1 MAARFLIF
9 SIFMISFFMQPA
21 HVIAQQQRK
30 TVAVVLSGGG
40 AKGIAH
46 IGVLKVLEKAGIPVD
61 IVTGT
66 SMGSLVGGLYS
77 IGYTP
82 NQIDSLVRNMD
93 WEYLL
98 TDEDILT
105 NQSLDDRRKKNTYI
119 INKGIIEK
127 KDTYTTGGGFL
138 RGKNIETLLRNLT
151 NDYRDSIDFN
161 SLPRKFACVATDI
174 ITNTEYDFHG
184 GILAQAMRSS
194 MSIPVVFA
202 PVRKDSMILVDGGLR
217 NNYPADLAK
226 KLGADIIIGST
237 VQDPIRNAD
246 DITNTMSLLLQLV
259 DVNCRMKYEENLAI
273 TNLWIAT
280 DTRPYNVASFS
291 HKAVKSLLQ
300 KGEEEAMKHWDEL
313 MELKQIIGLP
323 QDYMPENITTK
334 GIEPVNSYKL
344 AGIRFINMTTKD
356 ENFIR
361 SKFKLSEGMIIN
373 VEKAEQIVASIRLDL
388 FYDDVFYSFEPHAN
402 GHILELQTG
411 KRRTAQIN
419 IGARFDTEEMAAI
432 QVNATA
438 PLLTSVPLN
447 AEATLRLGKRIKV
460 RAEMTFHPKQFAKFG
475 IAYEYARNDVDIYT
489 EGVKTLN
496 NTYGY
501 HTANI
506 TVMNFNIRNFNFIL
520 NAQWDYYYRGTLMT
534 GIRLIDNGRL
544 EQLQS
549 NHFYSYHAI
558 TSYNSENDWY
568 FPTRGSRFKA
578 EYAYYT
584 DNMVKYNNHAGF
596 SIVDAFWRTSFS
608 INHRL
613 SIQPL
618 LYGRLIFGKDM
629 PYILGNIVGGNFFGH
644 YIKQQIPFAGMG
656 NIELFDNHFLAIQLR
671 TQERL
676 FDNVFILAKVG
687 VAKHEDK
694 LRHILDSKLMLGAQ
708 IGAYMKT
715 IAGPVGADLGWNNH
729 TKSFNF
735 YINLGYEF

>member
-9 SIFMISFFMQPA
+9 SISMIFFLMQPV
-21 HVIAQQQRK
+21 HGIAQHKRK

-82 NQIDSLVRNMD
+82 NHIDSLVRNMD

-98 TDEDILT
+98 TDEEILT
-105 NQSLDDRRKKNTYI
+105 HQSLDDRRKKNTYI

-127 KDTYTTGGGFL
+127 KDTYTGGAGFL
-138 RGKNIETLLRNLT
+138 RGKNVETLLRNLT
-151 NDYRDSIDFN
+151 KDYRDSIDFN
-161 SLPRKFACVATDI
+161 VLPRKFACVATDI
-174 ITNTEYDFHG
+174 ITNTEYDFHS
-184 GILAQAMRSS
+184 GIIAEAMRSS
-194 MSIPVVFA
+194 MSIPVAFS

-226 KLGADIIIGST
+226 RLGADIIIGST

-313 MELKQIIGLP
+313 MELKRIIGLP

-344 AGIRFINMTTKD
+344 AGVRFRNMTTND

-361 SKFKLSEGMIIN
+361 SKFKLSEGMVID
-373 VEKAEQIVASIRLDL
+373 VGKAEQIVTSIRLDL
-388 FYDDVFYSFEPHAN
+388 FYDDVIYSFEPHGN

-411 KRRTAQIN
+411 KRRTAQVN
-419 IGARFDTEEMAAI
+419 IGARFDTEEMAAVQI
-432 QVNATA
+432 NATA

-447 AEATLRLGKRIKV
+447 AEATLRLGKRIKA

-475 IAYEYARNDVDIYT
+475 IAYEYARNDLNVY
-489 EGVKTLN
+489 EKGMKMYN

-501 HTANI
+501 HTADI
-506 TVMNFNIRNFNFIL
+506 TVMNFNVRNFNVIL

-534 GIRLIDNGRL
+534 GVSLIDNGKL
-544 EQLQS
+544 KQPKS
-549 NHFYSYHAI
+549 SHFYSYHAK

-584 DNMVKYNNHAGF
+584 DNMVEYKGHTGL
-596 SIVDAFWRTSFS
+596 SIVDASWRTSLSVNNQLSLQPS
-608 INHRL
+608 I
-613 SIQPL
+613 
-618 LYGRLIFGKDM
+618 YGRLIFGQET
-629 PYILGNIVGGNFFGH
+629 PYILGNMVGGNFFGH
-644 YIKQQIPFAGMG
+644 YIKQQMPFPGMG
-656 NIELFDNHFLAIQLR
+656 NVGLFDNHFIAIQVKA
-671 TQERL
+671 QERIL
-676 FDNVFILAKVG
+676 QNIFIIGTIGIAQHSGMLNK
-687 VAKHEDK
+687 
-694 LRHILDSKLMLGAQ
+694 ILDSKLMIGTQ